1 MTDTSPTDA
10 PIRSKIADESSIE
23 TVEIGQH
30 CGGHLLAGLQD
41 SASEKVKSLHQQT
54 TTDVLTGVS
63 NRSPFNTVI
72 EDLTAKSSKGGPS
85 FSLVICDIDHFKR
98 GLERVA

>member
-1 MTDTSPTDA
+1 MTDTSPTDT

-41 SASEKVKSLHQQT
+41 SASEPKNTAERFENELAVVHLAMAASLFLH
-54 TTDVLTGVS
+54 
-63 NRSPFNTVI
+63 
-72 EDLTAKSSKGGPS
+72 
-85 FSLVICDIDHFKR
+85 
-98 GLERVA
+98 